1 MIYIS
6 PTDDDDDG
14 CSLPAYNIHVLAEW
28 VEELDPSQELWKPNN
43 LDRLYLHYFIFT
55 PLFGFVSIIILSYCL
70 LINKVKT
77 AIANMGKIL
86 KKIINNT

>member
-1 MIYIS
+1 MMMMMMVVL
-6 PTDDDDDG
+6 
-14 CSLPAYNIHVLAEW
+14 CPAYNIHILGEW
-28 VEELDPSQELWKPNN
+28 VDPSQDQWKPNN
-43 LDRLYLHYFIFT
+43 LDNIQEEAIFT
-55 PLFGFVSIIILSYCL
+55 LFYTALFSFVSIIILSYWL